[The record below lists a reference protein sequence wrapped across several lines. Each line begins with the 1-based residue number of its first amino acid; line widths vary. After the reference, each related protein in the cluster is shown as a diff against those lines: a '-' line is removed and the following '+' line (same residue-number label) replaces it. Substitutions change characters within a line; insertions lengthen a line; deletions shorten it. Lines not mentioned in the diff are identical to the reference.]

1 MNIPFLSLKDVTA
14 KYADEIHEAVLRVVD
29 SGWYL
34 QGKENEQFEKH
45 YAEYIGTKHCIGC
58 ANGLDALIW
67 IFRAYIELGV
77 MQPGDEV
84 IVPANTYIATILA
97 ITENGLVPVLV
108 EPRKDTLQI
117 DDSLIEERI
126 TERTKAICIVHLY
139 GRLACTQ
146 HILNLCKKYNLKLI
160 EDNAQA
166 HGCSYLAPQ
175 SPEGEVVATT
185 MQERAG
191 INMADPA
198 YYPTLKKRAAE
209 MRANPTEAENILW
222 NALSEQKLGYKIR
235 RQHIVS
241 QYILDFAYLDCRLA
255 IELDGE
261 YHNTEDQQYDDA
273 VRTRNLESLGWH
285 VLRFTNEQIFN
296 NIDAVL
302 AKIKSAIES
311 ATATSPLGDCGAKR
325 LTGSLGS
332 AAGHSF
338 YPGKNLGALG
348 DGGAVTTDDDELA
361 AAIRALANYG
371 SQKKYV
377 FKYTGRNSRLDEI
390 QAAVLDVKLRH
401 LDEDIKSRQAIA
413 AYYYDN
419 INNPL
424 ITLPKRL
431 PDTENVYHLFPIL
444 VKNLPHNPLKGKS
457 SCQKYLRDRLQAY
470 LEKNGVGT
478 VIHYPIPPH
487 LQECYQPLLNNFCSM
502 NVHSRHPIEHSS
514 SPLKGQTFG
523 MLLPEGGL
531 PITEMLADCEL
542 SLPISPTMT
551 MEEAAEVVRLVNA
564 FKE

>member
-1 MNIPFLSLKDVTA
+1 MNIPFLSLHDVTA
-14 KYADEIHEAVLRVVD
+14 KYKDEIHEAVLRVVD

-34 QGKENEQFEKH
+34 QGKENEQFEQH

-77 MQPGDEV
+77 MKPGDEV

-139 GRLACTQ
+139 GRLAYTEK
-146 HILNLCKKYNLKLI
+146 IGELCKKYNLKLI

-166 HGCSYLAPQ
+166 HGCHFN
-175 SPEGEVVATT
+175 G
-185 MQERAG
+185 
-191 INMADPA
+191 
-198 YYPTLKKRAAE
+198 KR
-209 MRANPTEAENILW
+209 
-222 NALSEQKLGYKIR
+222 
-235 RQHIVS
+235 
-241 QYILDFAYLDCRLA
+241 
-255 IELDGE
+255 
-261 YHNTEDQQYDDA
+261 
-273 VRTRNLESLGWH
+273 
-285 VLRFTNEQIFN
+285 
-296 NIDAVL
+296 
-302 AKIKSAIES
+302 
-311 ATATSPLGDCGAKR
+311 
-325 LTGSLGS
+325 TGSLGS

-401 LDEDIKSRQAIA
+401 LDEDLKARQTIA

-444 VKNLPHNPLKGKS
+444 VS
-457 SCQKYLRDRLQAY
+457 SPPSGGWGASSGLCGATSLRDRLQTY
-470 LEKNGVGT
+470 LAENGVGT

-487 LQECYQPLLNNFCSM
+487 LQECYNN
-502 NVHSRHPIEHSS
+502 
-514 SPLKGQTFG
+514 SPFRG
-523 MLLPEGGL
+523 MGGL

-542 SLPISPTMT
+542 SLPMSPTMT
-551 MEEAAEVVRLVNA
+551 IEEAKEVVRLINNW
-564 FKE
+564 KG